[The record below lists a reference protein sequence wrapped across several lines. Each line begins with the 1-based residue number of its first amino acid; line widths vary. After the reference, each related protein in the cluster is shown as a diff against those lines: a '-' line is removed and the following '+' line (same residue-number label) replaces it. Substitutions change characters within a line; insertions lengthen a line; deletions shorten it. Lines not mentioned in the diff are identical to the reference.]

1 MHTHHHDHGHGH
13 EHSHEHEHD
22 RPLERIT
29 HVHGGPPVLDIGGDM
44 GALVVLTDWG
54 RVGSELFARRLT
66 DGKEIHTGVWAR
78 QLGAK
83 LVPAA
88 VFCEMVEGTYQIIGI
103 ESEEVEVH
111 GGQVT
116 DLDTRVA

>member
-1 MHTHHHDHGHGH
+1 
-13 EHSHEHEHD
+13 
-22 RPLERIT
+22 
-29 HVHGGPPVLDIGGDM
+29 V
-44 GALVVLTDWG
+44 
-54 RVGSELFARRLT
+54 RRLT

-78 QLGAK
+78 RLGAK

-103 ESEEVEVH
+103 QTQEVEVR

-116 DLDTRVA
+116 DFDTRVA